1 MENFEIWV
9 EKYRPRTLDEV
20 VGQDEVIQRLKG
32 YVKRKN
38 IPHLLFSGPPGTGK
52 TATAIALTRDLFGEN
67 WRDNFIEMNA
77 SDERGIDVVR
87 HKIKDFAR
95 TAPIGDA
102 PFKIIFLDEADALTA
117 DAQAALRRT
126 MEMYSKSCRFILSCN
141 YVSRI
146 IEPIQSR
153 CAVFKFR
160 PVPREAMKKR
170 LLEICEKEGVK
181 ITEDGL
187 EALIYISGGD
197 FRKAINAL
205 QGAAAIGE
213 IVDAEAI
220 YQITATARPEEMKEL
235 IQTALKGNFMEA
247 REILDRLMVEY
258 GMSGE
263 DIVSQLFREILSMP
277 VEDSLKVQLI
287 DKLGEIDFRLTE
299 GANERIQLD
308 AYLAYLSTLNVGE
321 IQKRKA

>member
-1 MENFEIWV
+1 MTVETEIWV
-9 EKYRPRTLDEV
+9 EKYRPGTLKEV
-20 VGQDEVIQRLKG
+20 VGQEEVVQRLMS
-32 YVKRKN
+32 YVERKN
-38 IPHLLFSGPPGTGK
+38 IPHLLFAGPPGTGK
-52 TATAIALTRDLFGEN
+52 TASAIALTRDLFGEN

-87 HKIKDFAR
+87 HKIKEFAR
-95 TAPIGDA
+95 TAPIGDE

-126 MEMYSKSCRFILSCN
+126 MEMYSKICRFILSCN

-160 PVPREAMKKR
+160 PVPKESMMKR
-170 LLEICEKEGVK
+170 LAEICKKEDVK

-187 EALIYISGGD
+187 EALIYVANGD

-205 QGAAAIGE
+205 QGAATLGE
-213 IVDAEAI
+213 VVDADAI
-220 YQITATARPEEMKEL
+220 YHITASARPEELTGLLE
-235 IQTALKGNFMEA
+235 TALDGRFMEA

-263 DIVSQLFREILSMP
+263 DVVSQLFRQIISSGMDEK
-277 VEDSLKVQLI
+277 LKVLLI

-299 GANERIQLD
+299 GARERIQLD
-308 AYLAYLSTLNVGE
+308 AYLAYLTT
-321 IQKRKA
+321 IWKRKS

>member
-32 YVKRKN
+32 YVERKN

-52 TATAIALTRDLFGEN
+52 TATAIALARDLFGEN

-87 HKIKDFAR
+87 HKIKEFAR

-160 PVPREAMKKR
+160 PVPKEAMKKR
-170 LLEICEKEGVK
+170 LMEICEKEGVK

-213 IVDAEAI
+213 VVDAETI
-220 YQITATARPEEMKEL
+220 YQITATARPEEMSEL

-263 DIVSQLFREILSMP
+263 DIVSQLFREIISMP
-277 VEDSLKVQLI
+277 IEDSLKVQLI

-308 AYLAYLSTLNVGE
+308 AYLAYLSTLA
-321 IQKRKA
+321 KK

>member
-1 MENFEIWV
+1 MDTEIWV
-9 EKYRPRTLDEV
+9 EKYRPKTLDEV
-20 VGQDEVIQRLKG
+20 VGQEEVIQRLKG
-32 YVKRKN
+32 YVERKN

-52 TATAIALTRDLFGEN
+52 TATAIALARDLYGDV
-67 WRDNFIEMNA
+67 WQDNFIEMNA

-87 HKIKDFAR
+87 HKIKEFAR
-95 TAPIGDA
+95 TAPISA

-126 MEMYSKSCRFILSCN
+126 MEMYSKTCRFILSCN

-160 PVPREAMKKR
+160 PVPKEAMKKR
-170 LLEICEKEGVK
+170 LLEICENEGVE
-181 ITEDGL
+181 IDEEAL
-187 EALIYISGGD
+187 EALIYVSGGD

-205 QGAAAIGE
+205 QGASALGRKITA
-213 IVDAEAI
+213 DLI
-220 YQITATARPEEMKEL
+220 YQITATAKPEEVEKL
-235 IQTALKGNFMEA
+235 IETALKGDFMEA
-247 REILDRLMVEY
+247 REFLDRLMIEY

-263 DIVSQLFREILSMP
+263 DIVAQLYREIISSKLD
-277 VEDSLKVQLI
+277 ESLKVVLI

-299 GANERIQLD
+299 GAHERIQLN
-308 AYLAYLSTLNVGE
+308 AYLAYLTLIGKKKLKQN
-321 IQKRKA
+321 

>member
-20 VGQDEVIQRLKG
+20 VGQEDVIRRLRG
-32 YVKRKN
+32 YAERKN

-52 TATAIALTRDLFGEN
+52 TATSIALARDLFGEN

-87 HKIKDFAR
+87 HKIKEFAR
-95 TAPIGDA
+95 TAPIGGA

-160 PVPREAMKKR
+160 PVPKEAMKKR

-187 EALIYISGGD
+187 EALLYISGGD

-213 IVDAEAI
+213 EINADTI
-220 YQITATARPEEMKEL
+220 YQITATAKPEELGQL
-235 IQTALKGNFMEA
+235 IETALKGNFLEA
-247 REILDRLMVEY
+247 RQMLDRLMIEY

-263 DIVSQLFREILSMP
+263 DIVSQLFREIISLP
-277 VEDSLKVQLI
+277 VNEKVKVYLI

-308 AYLAYLSTLNVGE
+308 AYLAYLCTLA
-321 IQKRKA
+321 KK

>member
-1 MENFEIWV
+1 MPVDSEIWV
-9 EKYRPRTLDEV
+9 EKYRPRTLSEIVGQEEV
-20 VGQDEVIQRLKG
+20 VQRLMG
-32 YVKRKN
+32 YVERKN
-38 IPHLLFSGPPGTGK
+38 IPHLLFAGPPGTGK
-52 TATAIALTRDLFGEN
+52 TASAIALARDLFGEN

-87 HKIKDFAR
+87 HKIKEFAR

-126 MEMYSKSCRFILSCN
+126 MEMYSRICRFILSCN

-160 PVPREAMKKR
+160 PVPADAMKKR
-170 LLEICEKEGVK
+170 LLEICENEGVN

-187 EALIYISGGD
+187 DALIYVSNGD

-213 IVDAEAI
+213 VVDAEAI
-220 YQITATARPEEMKEL
+220 YQITATARPEELGKLLE
-235 IQTALKGNFMEA
+235 TALNGNFMEA
-247 REILDRLMVEY
+247 REMLNRLMIEY
-258 GMSGE
+258 GMAGE
-263 DIVSQLFREILSMP
+263 DIVSQLFREILSSP
-277 VEDSLKVQLI
+277 LDEKLKVVLI
-287 DKLGEIDFRLTE
+287 DKLGEVDFRLTE
-299 GANERIQLD
+299 GAHERIQLD
-308 AYLAYLSTLNVGE
+308 AYLAYLSLVG
-321 IQKRKA
+321 KKGK

>member
-32 YVKRKN
+32 YVERKN

-52 TATAIALTRDLFGEN
+52 TATAIALARDLFGEN

-160 PVPREAMKKR
+160 PVPKEAMKKR

-213 IVDAEAI
+213 VVDADAI
-220 YQITATARPEEMKEL
+220 YQITATARPEEMSEL

-263 DIVSQLFREILSMP
+263 DIVSQLFREIISMP
-277 VEDSLKVQLI
+277 IKDSLKVQLI
-287 DKLGEIDFRLTE
+287 DKLGEVDFRLTE

-308 AYLAYLSTLNVGE
+308 AYLAYLSTLA
-321 IQKRKA
+321 KK